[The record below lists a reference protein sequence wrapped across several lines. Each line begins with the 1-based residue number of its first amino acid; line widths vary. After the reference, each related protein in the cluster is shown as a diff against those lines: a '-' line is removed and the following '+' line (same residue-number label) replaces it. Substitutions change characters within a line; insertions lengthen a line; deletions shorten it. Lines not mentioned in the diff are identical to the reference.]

1 MCTFLGAPA
10 MGDFLGAPPGDNFL
24 DAPPRGAPPQRVV
37 SLNLCTDQLAMLL
50 AAPGQLISV
59 SRLASDPRSSAMSRE
74 AASWPRNAGQAEEI
88 FLLNPD
94 LVLAGRY
101 TARATVSML
110 ERLGIPVQRFDPAS
124 GLDEVPDRIAK
135 MGEAL
140 GREAAATALIARFE
154 ADLLSLR
161 YEVGAARAAIYQAN
175 GYTLGSGTMA
185 ADIME
190 AAGLRNVMADRPG
203 GGRLPLEL
211 LVIRAPDMLITSTP
225 YPGASR
231 SEEILSHPVLQAM
244 ALPRANTGPDWIC
257 GTPYVLRAIRDLQE
271 AAR

>member
-1 MCTFLGAPA
+1 
-10 MGDFLGAPPGDNFL
+10 
-24 DAPPRGAPPQRVV
+24 
-37 SLNLCTDQLAMLL
+37 
-50 AAPGQLISV
+50 
-59 SRLASDPRSSAMSRE
+59 
-74 AASWPRNAGQAEEI
+74 
-88 FLLNPD
+88 
-94 LVLAGRY
+94 
-101 TARATVSML
+101 
-110 ERLGIPVQRFDPAS
+110 
-124 GLDEVPDRIAK
+124 
-135 MGEAL
+135 
-140 GREAAATALIARFE
+140 
-154 ADLLSLR
+154 
-161 YEVGAARAAIYQAN
+161 
-175 GYTLGSGTMA
+175 
-185 ADIME
+185 ME